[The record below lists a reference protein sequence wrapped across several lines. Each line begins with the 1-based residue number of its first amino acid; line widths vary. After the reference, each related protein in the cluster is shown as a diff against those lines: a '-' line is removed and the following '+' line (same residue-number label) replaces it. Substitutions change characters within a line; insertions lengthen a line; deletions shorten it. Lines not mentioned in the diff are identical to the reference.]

1 MSEEVTNQEAS
12 EEVPATPETEAEQ
25 TTEAPGRVP
34 VRELQKER
42 RERQKLEQQLAE
54 LQEAQEQARQAE
66 LSEVE
71 RLKEELAKTKE
82 AAQAAEAARV
92 LANQQSLVRTQAS
105 QAGFADVEDAITFVD
120 FEALKGLEGN
130 ELSQAIGDEIAR
142 VAGEKP
148 YLLAAAKEESQ
159 GRRSVGLAADRQ
171 GADEAPAQGEEALG
185 GFVHSL
191 LFGKQQ

>member
-1 MSEEVTNQEAS
+1 MSEEVTNEEAS
-12 EEVPATPETEAEQ
+12 EEAPTTPETEAVEKS
-25 TTEAPGRVP
+25 EAVDRVP

-54 LQEAQEQARQAE
+54 LQQAQEQARQAE

-71 RLKEELAKTKE
+71 RLKEELVKTQ
-82 AAQAAEAARV
+82 QAATAAEEARV
-92 LANQQSLVRTQAS
+92 LANQQSLVRTAAS
-105 QAGFADVEDAITFVD
+105 QGGFADAEDAITFVD

-130 ELSQAIGDEIAR
+130 ELSQAISDEVAR
-142 VAGEKP
+142 VSSEKP
-148 YLLAAAKEESQ
+148 YLLAAKEEGQS
-159 GRRSVGLAADRQ
+159 RRSVGIASDRE
-171 GADEAPAQGEEALG
+171 GADQAPAQGDDALG